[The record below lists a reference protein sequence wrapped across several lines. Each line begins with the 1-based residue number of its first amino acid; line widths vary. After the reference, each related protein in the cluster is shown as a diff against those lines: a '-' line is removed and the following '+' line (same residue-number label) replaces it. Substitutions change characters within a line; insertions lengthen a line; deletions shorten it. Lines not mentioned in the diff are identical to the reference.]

1 MEALASFESWPREAS
16 RAIVPGRNER
26 VLYGQVWEDAD
37 LLLEALDV
45 RPGQVCLSIASAG
58 DNALALLS
66 RAPARLVAIDRDV
79 AQLRCLELR
88 VAAYRTLAHSELLEL
103 IGSRPSRGRVALYE
117 RCRPLLSRGAQRF
130 WDLRPEAVASG
141 VANAG
146 RFEKYFALFRKWV
159 LPLVHSKATIA
170 NLLQARSAA
179 ERERFYEE
187 EWNTWRWQLLF
198 HAFFSRRVMRFLGR
212 DRHAFAHV
220 DGQVAAPILQ
230 RTRHALTTL
239 NPADNPYVHWILT
252 GQHGDVLPYALREEN
267 FDAIRSRLDRLEW
280 RHQSLRGFLAV
291 DRGIRFDRCNLSDV
305 FEYVS
310 PDEYEALLSQLT
322 RVCRPGARL
331 VYWNMLA
338 PRTRPAS
345 LAGVLH
351 PAAERA
357 ARLHPEDRAFFY
369 SRLVIENVL

>member
-1 MEALASFESWPREAS
+1 MEALASFGSWPREVS

-37 LLLEALDV
+37 ILLDALDV
-45 RPGQVCLSIASAG
+45 RPGQTCLSIASAG

-66 RAPARLVAIDRDV
+66 RAPARLVAIDRDA

-88 VAAYRTLAHSELLEL
+88 VAAYRSLGHSELLEL
-103 IGSRPSRGRVALYE
+103 IGSRPSRRRAALYA
-117 RCRPLLSRGAQRF
+117 RCRPLISRGAQYF
-130 WDLRPEAVASG
+130 WDARPNAIAAGVAS
-141 VANAG
+141 AG
-146 RFEKYFALFRKWV
+146 RFETYFALFRKWI
-159 LPLVHSKATIA
+159 LPLVHSKNTIED
-170 NLLQARSAA
+170 LLKTRSAA
-179 ERERFYEE
+179 ERERFYDEQ
-187 EWNTWRWQLLF
+187 WNTWRWRLLF
-198 HAFFSRRVMRFLGR
+198 HAFFSRSVMGFLGR
-212 DRHAFAHV
+212 DRQAFTHV
-220 DGQVAAPILQ
+220 DGKVAAPILQ
-230 RTRHALTTL
+230 RTRHALTAL

-252 GQHGDVLPYALREEN
+252 GHHGDALPYALREEN
-267 FDAIRSRLDRLEW
+267 FDAIRSHLDRLEW
-280 RHQSLRGFLAV
+280 CHQSLRAFLAV

-310 PDEYEALLSQLT
+310 LDEYETSLSQLT

-338 PRTRPAS
+338 PRTRPVS

-357 ARLHPEDRAFFY
+357 ARLHPQDRAFFY
-369 SRLVIENVL
+369 SRLVIEDVL